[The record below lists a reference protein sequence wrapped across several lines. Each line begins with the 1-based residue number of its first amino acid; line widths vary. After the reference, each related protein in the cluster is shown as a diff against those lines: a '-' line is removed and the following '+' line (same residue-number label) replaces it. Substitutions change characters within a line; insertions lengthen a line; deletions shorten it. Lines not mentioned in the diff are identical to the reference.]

1 MLKLRFL
8 AKQRVKMADFSSL
21 PQIDKIIN
29 LQCFKNALKPVI
41 ARIARDIINEQRR
54 LLIQEK
60 SALNK
65 EQIITKITSE
75 YENFKRK
82 SLQRVIN
89 ASGIVLHTNLGRS
102 VIDESIYERAKSVIC
117 GYSNLEYDLQ
127 TGARSNRYDYSGAL
141 LSALFGCED
150 ALIVNNNAAAVFL
163 VLNTFAKNAQ
173 VIVSRGELVEIGGGF
188 RIPEVMNAS
197 GAILNEIGTTNKTRL
212 SDYENAINE
221 NTKMLL
227 KVHRSNFQIQGFS
240 SEVSINELANL
251 GKKHEILS
259 YYDLGSGSYAPL
271 SWGLERIQASA
282 TKLLFSGVDLLS
294 FSGDK
299 LFGSVQAGIILA
311 NKNLIARLRSNQLL
325 RMLRADK
332 ITLSLLC
339 QSVMAYLKNENHL
352 ITTQKLINKSLNELE
367 SLANA
372 LISGLNEDAKKRAK
386 IIKTSTFVGGGSLPN
401 QQIPSI
407 ALQLSGNAKSLQAQF
422 RAKNI
427 IGRIENE
434 CFLLDLR
441 ALLDDDI
448 SALNLA
454 LNEILI

>member
-1 MLKLRFL
+1 
-8 AKQRVKMADFSSL
+8 MADFSSL

-29 LQCFKNALKPVI
+29 LQCFKNAPKPVI
-41 ARIARDIINEQRR
+41 TRIARDIINEQRE

-60 SALNK
+60 NALNK
-65 EQIITKITSE
+65 EQIIAKITSE

-372 LISGLNEDAKKRAK
+372 LISGLNENAKKRAK

-401 QQIPSI
+401 KQIPSI
-407 ALQLSGNAKSLQAQF
+407 ALKLSGNAKSLQAQF

-448 SALNLA
+448 NALNLA
-454 LNEILI
+454 LNEILV

>member
-29 LQCFKNALKPVI
+29 LQCFKNAPKPVI

-65 EQIITKITSE
+65 EQIIAKITSE

-372 LISGLNEDAKKRAK
+372 LISGLNENAKKRAK

-401 QQIPSI
+401 KQIPSI
-407 ALQLSGNAKSLQAQF
+407 ALKLSGNAKSLQAQF

-454 LNEILI
+454 LNEILA

>member
-1 MLKLRFL
+1 
-8 AKQRVKMADFSSL
+8 MADFSSL

-29 LQCFKNALKPVI
+29 LQCFKNAPKPII
-41 ARIARDIINEQRR
+41 ARIARDIINEQRE

-60 SALNK
+60 NALNK
-65 EQIITKITSE
+65 EQIIAKITSE

-259 YYDLGSGSYAPL
+259 YYDLGSGAFGSL
-271 SWGLERIQASA
+271 NWGLERIQASA

-352 ITTQKLINKSLNELE
+352 ITTQKLINQSLNELE

-372 LISGLNEDAKKRAK
+372 LISGLNENAKKRAK

-401 QQIPSI
+401 KQIPSI

-422 RAKNI
+422 RVKNI

-448 SALNLA
+448 NALNLA
-454 LNEILI
+454 LNEILA

>member
-1 MLKLRFL
+1 
-8 AKQRVKMADFSSL
+8 MADFSSL

-29 LQCFKNALKPVI
+29 LQCFKNAPKPVI
-41 ARIARDIINEQRR
+41 ARIARDIINEQRE

-60 SALNK
+60 NALNK
-65 EQIITKITSE
+65 EQIIAKITSE

-127 TGARSNRYDYSGAL
+127 TGARSNRYDYIGAL

-240 SEVSINELANL
+240 SEASINELANL

-372 LISGLNEDAKKRAK
+372 LISGLNENAKKRAK

-401 QQIPSI
+401 KQIPSI
-407 ALQLSGNAKSLQAQF
+407 ALKLSGNAKSLQAQF

-454 LNEILI
+454 LNEILA

>member
-1 MLKLRFL
+1 
-8 AKQRVKMADFSSL
+8 MADFSSL

-29 LQCFKNALKPVI
+29 LQCFKNEPKPVI
-41 ARIARDIINEQRR
+41 ARIARNIINEQRD

-60 SALNK
+60 NALNK
-65 EQIITKITSE
+65 EQIIAKITSE

-117 GYSNLEYDLQ
+117 GYSNLEYNLQ

-240 SEVSINELANL
+240 SEASINELANL

-372 LISGLNEDAKKRAK
+372 LISGLNENAKKRAK

-401 QQIPSI
+401 KQIPSI

-454 LNEILI
+454 LNEILA

>member
-1 MLKLRFL
+1 
-8 AKQRVKMADFSSL
+8 MADFSSL

-29 LQCFKNALKPVI
+29 LQCFKNAPKPII
-41 ARIARDIINEQRR
+41 ARIARDIINEQRE

-60 SALNK
+60 NALNK
-65 EQIITKITSE
+65 EQIIAKITSE

-173 VIVSRGELVEIGGGF
+173 VVVSRGELVEIGGGF

-240 SEVSINELANL
+240 SEASINELANL

-339 QSVMAYLKNENHL
+339 QNVMAYLKNENHL
-352 ITTQKLINKSLNELE
+352 ITTQKLINKSLDELE

-372 LISGLNEDAKKRAK
+372 LISGLHENAKKRVK

-401 QQIPSI
+401 KQIPSI

-454 LNEILI
+454 LNEILA

>member
-1 MLKLRFL
+1 
-8 AKQRVKMADFSSL
+8 MADFSSL

-29 LQCFKNALKPVI
+29 LQCFKNAPKPVI
-41 ARIARDIINEQRR
+41 ARIARDIINEQRE

-60 SALNK
+60 NALNK
-65 EQIITKITSE
+65 EQIIAKITSE

-127 TGARSNRYDYSGAL
+127 TGARSNRYDYIGAL

-372 LISGLNEDAKKRAK
+372 LISGLNENAKKRAK

-401 QQIPSI
+401 KQIPSI
-407 ALQLSGNAKSLQAQF
+407 ALKLSGNAKSLQAQF

-454 LNEILI
+454 LNEILA

>member
-1 MLKLRFL
+1 
-8 AKQRVKMADFSSL
+8 MADFSSL

-29 LQCFKNALKPVI
+29 LQCFKNAPKPVI
-41 ARIARDIINEQRR
+41 TRIARDIINEQRE

-60 SALNK
+60 NALNK
-65 EQIITKITSE
+65 EQIIAKITNE
-75 YENFKRK
+75 YANFKRK

-352 ITTQKLINKSLNELE
+352 ITTQKLINKSLNKLE

-372 LISGLNEDAKKRAK
+372 LISGLNENAKKRVK

-401 QQIPSI
+401 KQIPSI
-407 ALQLSGNAKSLQAQF
+407 ALKLSGNAKSLQAQF

-454 LNEILI
+454 LNEILA

>member
-1 MLKLRFL
+1 
-8 AKQRVKMADFSSL
+8 MADFSSL

-29 LQCFKNALKPVI
+29 LQCFKNAPKPVI
-41 ARIARDIINEQRR
+41 TRIARDIINEQRE

-60 SALNK
+60 NALNK
-65 EQIITKITSE
+65 EQIIAKITSE

-372 LISGLNEDAKKRAK
+372 LISGLNENAKKRAK

-401 QQIPSI
+401 KQIPSI
-407 ALQLSGNAKSLQAQF
+407 ALKLSGNAKSLQAQF

-454 LNEILI
+454 LNEILA

>member
-29 LQCFKNALKPVI
+29 LQCFKNAPKPII
-41 ARIARDIINEQRR
+41 ARIARDIINEQRE

-60 SALNK
+60 NALNK
-65 EQIITKITSE
+65 EQIIAKITSE

-102 VIDESIYERAKSVIC
+102 VIDENIYKRAKSVIC

-372 LISGLNEDAKKRAK
+372 LISGLNENAKKRAK

-401 QQIPSI
+401 KQIPSI
-407 ALQLSGNAKSLQAQF
+407 ALKLSGNAKSLQAQF

-454 LNEILI
+454 LNEILA

>member
-1 MLKLRFL
+1 
-8 AKQRVKMADFSSL
+8 MADFSSL

-29 LQCFKNALKPVI
+29 LQCFKNAPKPVI
-41 ARIARDIINEQRR
+41 ARIARDIINEQRE

-60 SALNK
+60 NALNK
-65 EQIITKITSE
+65 EQIIAKITSE

-372 LISGLNEDAKKRAK
+372 LISGLNENAKKRAK

-401 QQIPSI
+401 KQIPSI
-407 ALQLSGNAKSLQAQF
+407 ALKLSGNAKSLQAQF

-448 SALNLA
+448 NALNLA
-454 LNEILI
+454 LNEILA

>member
-1 MLKLRFL
+1 
-8 AKQRVKMADFSSL
+8 MADFSSL

-29 LQCFKNALKPVI
+29 LQCFKNAPKPVI
-41 ARIARDIINEQRR
+41 TRITRDIINEQRE

-60 SALNK
+60 NALNK
-65 EQIITKITSE
+65 EQIIAKITSE
-75 YENFKRK
+75 YENFKRR

-240 SEVSINELANL
+240 SEASINELANL

-259 YYDLGSGSYAPL
+259 YYDLGSGAFSSL
-271 SWGLERIQASA
+271 NWGLERIQASA

-372 LISGLNEDAKKRAK
+372 LISGLNENAKKRVK

-401 QQIPSI
+401 KQIPSI
-407 ALQLSGNAKSLQAQF
+407 ALQLSGKAKSLQAQF

-448 SALNLA
+448 NALNLA
-454 LNEILI
+454 LNEILA

>member
-1 MLKLRFL
+1 
-8 AKQRVKMADFSSL
+8 MADFSSL

-29 LQCFKNALKPVI
+29 LQCFKNEPKPVI
-41 ARIARDIINEQRR
+41 ARIARNIINEQRD

-60 SALNK
+60 NALNK
-65 EQIITKITSE
+65 EQIIAKITSE

-163 VLNTFAKNAQ
+163 VLSTFAKNAQ

-372 LISGLNEDAKKRAK
+372 LISGLNENAKKRAK

-401 QQIPSI
+401 KQIPSI
-407 ALQLSGNAKSLQAQF
+407 ALQLSGNAKSLQTQF

-454 LNEILI
+454 LNEILA

>member
-1 MLKLRFL
+1 
-8 AKQRVKMADFSSL
+8 MADFSSL

-29 LQCFKNALKPVI
+29 LQCFKNAPKPVI
-41 ARIARDIINEQRR
+41 TRIARDIINEQRE

-60 SALNK
+60 NALNK
-65 EQIITKITSE
+65 EQIIAKITSE

-127 TGARSNRYDYSGAL
+127 TGTRSNRYDYSGAL

-339 QSVMAYLKNENHL
+339 QSAMAYLKNENHL
-352 ITTQKLINKSLNELE
+352 ITTQKLINKNLNELE

-372 LISGLNEDAKKRAK
+372 LISGLNENAKKRVK

-401 QQIPSI
+401 KQIPSI

>member
-1 MLKLRFL
+1 
-8 AKQRVKMADFSSL
+8 MADFSSL

-29 LQCFKNALKPVI
+29 LQCFNNAPKPVI
-41 ARIARDIINEQRR
+41 TRIARDIINEQRE

-60 SALNK
+60 NALNK
-65 EQIITKITSE
+65 EQIIAKITSE

-102 VIDESIYERAKSVIC
+102 VIDENIYERAKSVIC

-173 VIVSRGELVEIGGGF
+173 VVVSRGELVEIGGGF

-259 YYDLGSGSYAPL
+259 YYDLGSGAFGSL
-271 SWGLERIQASA
+271 NWGLERIQASA

-372 LISGLNEDAKKRAK
+372 LISGLNENAKKRVK

-401 QQIPSI
+401 KQIPSI

-448 SALNLA
+448 NALNLA
-454 LNEILI
+454 LNEILA

>member
-1 MLKLRFL
+1 
-8 AKQRVKMADFSSL
+8 MADFSSL

-29 LQCFKNALKPVI
+29 LQCFKNAPKPVI
-41 ARIARDIINEQRR
+41 ARIARDIINEQRE

-60 SALNK
+60 NALNK
-65 EQIITKITSE
+65 EQIIAKIISE

-372 LISGLNEDAKKRAK
+372 LISGLNENAKKRAK

-401 QQIPSI
+401 KQIPSI
-407 ALQLSGNAKSLQAQF
+407 ALQLSGNAKSLQTQF

-454 LNEILI
+454 LNEILA

>member
-29 LQCFKNALKPVI
+29 LQCFKNAPKPVI
-41 ARIARDIINEQRR
+41 ARIARDIINEQRG

-60 SALNK
+60 NALNK
-65 EQIITKITSE
+65 EQIIAKITSE

-82 SLQRVIN
+82 SLQKVIN

-117 GYSNLEYDLQ
+117 GYSNLEYNLQ

-173 VIVSRGELVEIGGGF
+173 VVVSRGELVEIGGGF

-339 QSVMAYLKNENHL
+339 QSIMAYLKNENHL

-372 LISGLNEDAKKRAK
+372 LISGLHENAKKRVK

-407 ALQLSGNAKSLQAQF
+407 ALKLSGKAKSLQAQF

-448 SALNLA
+448 NALNLA
-454 LNEILI
+454 LNEILA

>member
-1 MLKLRFL
+1 
-8 AKQRVKMADFSSL
+8 MADFSSL

-29 LQCFKNALKPVI
+29 LQCFKNAPKPII
-41 ARIARDIINEQRR
+41 ARIARDIINEQRE

-60 SALNK
+60 NALNK
-65 EQIITKITSE
+65 EQIIAKITSE

-150 ALIVNNNAAAVFL
+150 ALIVSNNAAAVFL

-372 LISGLNEDAKKRAK
+372 LISGLNENAKKRAK

-401 QQIPSI
+401 KQIPSI
-407 ALQLSGNAKSLQAQF
+407 ALKLSGNAKSLQAQF

-454 LNEILI
+454 LNEILA

>member
-1 MLKLRFL
+1 
-8 AKQRVKMADFSSL
+8 MADFSSL

-29 LQCFKNALKPVI
+29 LQCFKNAPKPVI
-41 ARIARDIINEQRR
+41 ARIARDIINEQRE

-60 SALNK
+60 NALNK
-65 EQIITKITSE
+65 EQIIAKITSE

-240 SEVSINELANL
+240 SEASINELANL

-372 LISGLNEDAKKRAK
+372 LISGLNENAKKRAK

-401 QQIPSI
+401 KQIPSI
-407 ALQLSGNAKSLQAQF
+407 ALKLSGNAKSLQAQF

-454 LNEILI
+454 LNEILA

>member
-1 MLKLRFL
+1 
-8 AKQRVKMADFSSL
+8 MADFSSL

-29 LQCFKNALKPVI
+29 LQCFKNAPKPVI
-41 ARIARDIINEQRR
+41 TRIARDIINEQRE

-65 EQIITKITSE
+65 EQIIAKITSE

-102 VIDESIYERAKSVIC
+102 VIDENIYERAKSVIC

-227 KVHRSNFQIQGFS
+227 KVHHSNFQIQGFS

-259 YYDLGSGSYAPL
+259 YYDLGSCAFSSL
-271 SWGLERIQASA
+271 NWGLERIQASA

-372 LISGLNEDAKKRAK
+372 LISGLNENAKKRVK

-401 QQIPSI
+401 KQIPSI
-407 ALQLSGNAKSLQAQF
+407 ALQLSGKAKSLQAQF

-448 SALNLA
+448 NALNLA
-454 LNEILI
+454 LNEILA

>member
-1 MLKLRFL
+1 
-8 AKQRVKMADFSSL
+8 MADFSSL

-29 LQCFKNALKPVI
+29 LQCFKNAPKPVI
-41 ARIARDIINEQRR
+41 TRIARDIINEQRE

-60 SALNK
+60 NALNK
-65 EQIITKITSE
+65 EQIIAKITSE

-173 VIVSRGELVEIGGGF
+173 VVVSRGELVEIGGGF

-372 LISGLNEDAKKRAK
+372 LISGLNENAKKRAK

-401 QQIPSI
+401 KQIPSI
-407 ALQLSGNAKSLQAQF
+407 ALKLSGNAKSLQAQF

-448 SALNLA
+448 NALNLA
-454 LNEILI
+454 LNEILA

>member
-1 MLKLRFL
+1 
-8 AKQRVKMADFSSL
+8 MADFSSL

-29 LQCFKNALKPVI
+29 LQCFKNAPKPVI
-41 ARIARDIINEQRR
+41 ARIARDIINEQRE

-60 SALNK
+60 NALNK
-65 EQIITKITSE
+65 EQIIAKITSE

-173 VIVSRGELVEIGGGF
+173 VVVSRGELVEIGGGF

-240 SEVSINELANL
+240 SEASINELANL

-271 SWGLERIQASA
+271 SWGLERIQAST

-339 QSVMAYLKNENHL
+339 QSIMAYLKNENHL

-372 LISGLNEDAKKRAK
+372 LISGLNENAKKRIK

-401 QQIPSI
+401 KQIPSI
-407 ALQLSGNAKSLQAQF
+407 ALKLSGNAKSLQAQF

-454 LNEILI
+454 LNEILA

>member
-1 MLKLRFL
+1 
-8 AKQRVKMADFSSL
+8 MADFSSL

-29 LQCFKNALKPVI
+29 LQCFKNAPKPVI
-41 ARIARDIINEQRR
+41 ARIARDIINEQRE

-60 SALNK
+60 NALNK
-65 EQIITKITSE
+65 EQIIAKITSE

-102 VIDESIYERAKSVIC
+102 VIDENIYERAKSVIC

-240 SEVSINELANL
+240 SEASINELANL

-271 SWGLERIQASA
+271 SWGLERIQAST

-367 SLANA
+367 NLANA
-372 LISGLNEDAKKRAK
+372 LISGLNENAKKRVK

-401 QQIPSI
+401 KQIPSI
-407 ALQLSGNAKSLQAQF
+407 ALKLSGNAKSLQAQF

-454 LNEILI
+454 LNEILA

>member
-1 MLKLRFL
+1 
-8 AKQRVKMADFSSL
+8 MADFSSL

-29 LQCFKNALKPVI
+29 LQCFKNAPKPII
-41 ARIARDIINEQRR
+41 ARIARDIINEQRE

-60 SALNK
+60 NALNK
-65 EQIITKITSE
+65 EQIIAKITSE

-197 GAILNEIGTTNKTRL
+197 GAILNEIGTTNKTHL

-240 SEVSINELANL
+240 SEASINELANL

-271 SWGLERIQASA
+271 NWGLERIQAST

-372 LISGLNEDAKKRAK
+372 LISGLNENAKKRAK

-401 QQIPSI
+401 KQIPSI
-407 ALQLSGNAKSLQAQF
+407 ALKLSGNAKSLQAQF

-454 LNEILI
+454 LNEILA

>member
-1 MLKLRFL
+1 
-8 AKQRVKMADFSSL
+8 MADFSSL

-29 LQCFKNALKPVI
+29 LQCFKNAPKPVI
-41 ARIARDIINEQRR
+41 TRIARDIINEQRE

-60 SALNK
+60 NALNK
-65 EQIITKITSE
+65 EQIIAKITSE

-127 TGARSNRYDYSGAL
+127 TDARSNRYDYSGAL

-240 SEVSINELANL
+240 SEASINELANL

-372 LISGLNEDAKKRAK
+372 LISGLNENAKKRAK

-401 QQIPSI
+401 KQIPSI
-407 ALQLSGNAKSLQAQF
+407 ALKLSGNAKSLQAQF

-454 LNEILI
+454 LNEILA

>member
-1 MLKLRFL
+1 
-8 AKQRVKMADFSSL
+8 MADFSSL

-29 LQCFKNALKPVI
+29 LQCFKNAPKPVI
-41 ARIARDIINEQRR
+41 ARIARDIINEQRE

-60 SALNK
+60 NALNK
-65 EQIITKITSE
+65 EQIIAKITSE

-372 LISGLNEDAKKRAK
+372 LISGLNENAKKRAK

-401 QQIPSI
+401 KQIPSI
-407 ALQLSGNAKSLQAQF
+407 ALQLSGNAKSLQTQF

-448 SALNLA
+448 NALNLA
-454 LNEILI
+454 LNEILA

>member
-1 MLKLRFL
+1 
-8 AKQRVKMADFSSL
+8 MADFSSL

-29 LQCFKNALKPVI
+29 LQCFKNAPKPVI
-41 ARIARDIINEQRR
+41 TRIARDIINEQRE

-60 SALNK
+60 NALNK
-65 EQIITKITSE
+65 EQIIAKITNE
-75 YENFKRK
+75 YANFKRK

-311 NKNLIARLRSNQLL
+311 NKNLITRLRSNQLL

-339 QSVMAYLKNENHL
+339 QSAMAYLKNENHL
-352 ITTQKLINKSLNELE
+352 ITTQKLINKSLDELE

-372 LISGLNEDAKKRAK
+372 LISGLNENAKKRAK

-401 QQIPSI
+401 KQIPSI
-407 ALQLSGNAKSLQAQF
+407 ALKLSGNAKSLQAQF

-448 SALNLA
+448 NALNLA
-454 LNEILI
+454 LNEILV

>member
-1 MLKLRFL
+1 
-8 AKQRVKMADFSSL
+8 MADFSSL

-29 LQCFKNALKPVI
+29 LQCFKNAPKPII
-41 ARIARDIINEQRR
+41 ARIARDIINEQRE

-60 SALNK
+60 NALNK
-65 EQIITKITSE
+65 EQIIAKITSE

-173 VIVSRGELVEIGGGF
+173 VVVSRGELVEIGGGF

-240 SEVSINELANL
+240 SEASINELANL

-352 ITTQKLINKSLNELE
+352 ITTQKLINKSLDELE

-372 LISGLNEDAKKRAK
+372 LISGLNENAKKRAK

-401 QQIPSI
+401 KQIPSI
-407 ALQLSGNAKSLQAQF
+407 ALKLSGNAKSLQAQF

-454 LNEILI
+454 LNEIWA

>member
-1 MLKLRFL
+1 
-8 AKQRVKMADFSSL
+8 MADFSSL

-29 LQCFKNALKPVI
+29 LQCFKNAPKPII
-41 ARIARDIINEQRR
+41 ARIARDIINEQRE

-65 EQIITKITSE
+65 EQIIAKITSE

-102 VIDESIYERAKSVIC
+102 VINESIYERAKSVIC

-173 VIVSRGELVEIGGGF
+173 VVVSRGELVEIGGGF

-259 YYDLGSGSYAPL
+259 YYDLGSGSYVPL

-299 LFGSVQAGIILA
+299 LFSSVQAGIILA

-372 LISGLNEDAKKRAK
+372 LISGLHENAKKRVK

-401 QQIPSI
+401 KQIPSI

-454 LNEILI
+454 LNEILA

>member
-1 MLKLRFL
+1 
-8 AKQRVKMADFSSL
+8 MADFSSL

-29 LQCFKNALKPVI
+29 LQCFKNAPKPVI
-41 ARIARDIINEQRR
+41 TRIARDIINEQRE

-65 EQIITKITSE
+65 EQIIAKITSE

-240 SEVSINELANL
+240 SEASINELANL

-372 LISGLNEDAKKRAK
+372 LISGLNENAKKRVK
-386 IIKTSTFVGGGSLPN
+386 IIKTNTFVGGGSLPN
-401 QQIPSI
+401 KQIPSI
-407 ALQLSGNAKSLQAQF
+407 ALKLSGNAKSLQAQF

-448 SALNLA
+448 NALNLA
-454 LNEILI
+454 LNEILA

>member
-1 MLKLRFL
+1 
-8 AKQRVKMADFSSL
+8 MADFSSL

-29 LQCFKNALKPVI
+29 LQCFKNAPKPVI
-41 ARIARDIINEQRR
+41 ARIARDIINEQRE

-60 SALNK
+60 NALNK
-65 EQIITKITSE
+65 EQIIAKITSE

-372 LISGLNEDAKKRAK
+372 LISGLNENAKKRVK
-386 IIKTSTFVGGGSLPN
+386 IIKTNTFVGGGSLPN
-401 QQIPSI
+401 KQIPSI
-407 ALQLSGNAKSLQAQF
+407 ALKLSGNAKSLQAQF

-448 SALNLA
+448 NALNLA
-454 LNEILI
+454 LNEILV

>member
-1 MLKLRFL
+1 
-8 AKQRVKMADFSSL
+8 MADFSSL

-29 LQCFKNALKPVI
+29 LQCFKNAPKPVI
-41 ARIARDIINEQRR
+41 TRIARDIINEQRE

-60 SALNK
+60 NALNK
-65 EQIITKITSE
+65 EQIIAKITSE

-127 TGARSNRYDYSGAL
+127 TGARSNRYDYIGAL

-173 VIVSRGELVEIGGGF
+173 VVVSRGELVEIGGGF

-372 LISGLNEDAKKRAK
+372 LISGLNENAKKRAK

-401 QQIPSI
+401 KQIPSI
-407 ALQLSGNAKSLQAQF
+407 ALKLSGNAKSLQAQF

-448 SALNLA
+448 NALNLA
-454 LNEILI
+454 LNEILA

>member
-1 MLKLRFL
+1 
-8 AKQRVKMADFSSL
+8 MADFSSL

-29 LQCFKNALKPVI
+29 LQCFKNAPKPVI
-41 ARIARDIINEQRR
+41 TRIARDIINEQRE

-60 SALNK
+60 NALNK
-65 EQIITKITSE
+65 EQIIAKITSE

-117 GYSNLEYDLQ
+117 GYNNLEYDLQ

-259 YYDLGSGSYAPL
+259 YYDLGSGSYAPPL

-372 LISGLNEDAKKRAK
+372 LISGLNENAKKRAK

-401 QQIPSI
+401 KQIPSI
-407 ALQLSGNAKSLQAQF
+407 ALKLSGNAKSLQAQF

-448 SALNLA
+448 NALNLA
-454 LNEILI
+454 LNEILA

>member
-1 MLKLRFL
+1 
-8 AKQRVKMADFSSL
+8 MADFSSL

-29 LQCFKNALKPVI
+29 LQCFKNAPKPVI
-41 ARIARDIINEQRR
+41 TRIARDIINEQRE

-60 SALNK
+60 NALNK
-65 EQIITKITSE
+65 EQIIAKITSE

-127 TGARSNRYDYSGAL
+127 TGARSNRYDYNGAL

-240 SEVSINELANL
+240 SEASINELANL
-251 GKKHEILS
+251 GKKHKILS

-271 SWGLERIQASA
+271 SWGLERIQAST

-352 ITTQKLINKSLNELE
+352 ITTQKLINKSLDELE

-372 LISGLNEDAKKRAK
+372 LISGLNENAKKRAK

-401 QQIPSI
+401 KQIPSI
-407 ALQLSGNAKSLQAQF
+407 ALKLSGNAKSLQAQF

-454 LNEILI
+454 LNEIWA

>member
-1 MLKLRFL
+1 
-8 AKQRVKMADFSSL
+8 MADFSSL

-29 LQCFKNALKPVI
+29 LQCFKNEPKPVI
-41 ARIARDIINEQRR
+41 ARIARNIINEQRD

-60 SALNK
+60 NALNK
-65 EQIITKITSE
+65 EQIIAKITSE

-117 GYSNLEYDLQ
+117 GYSNLEYNLQ

-173 VIVSRGELVEIGGGF
+173 VVVSRGELVEIGGGF

-352 ITTQKLINKSLNELE
+352 ITTQKLINQSLNELE

-372 LISGLNEDAKKRAK
+372 LISGLNENAKKRIK

-401 QQIPSI
+401 KQIPSI
-407 ALQLSGNAKSLQAQF
+407 ALKLSGNAKSLQAQF

-454 LNEILI
+454 LNEILA

>member
-1 MLKLRFL
+1 
-8 AKQRVKMADFSSL
+8 MADFSSL

-29 LQCFKNALKPVI
+29 LQCFKNAPKPII
-41 ARIARDIINEQRR
+41 ARIARDIINEQRE

-60 SALNK
+60 NALNK
-65 EQIITKITSE
+65 EQIIAKITSE

-127 TGARSNRYDYSGAL
+127 TGARSNRYDYIGAL

-227 KVHRSNFQIQGFS
+227 KVHHSNFQIQGFS

-372 LISGLNEDAKKRAK
+372 LISGLHENAKKRVK

-401 QQIPSI
+401 KQIPSI

-454 LNEILI
+454 LNEILA